1 MDTHLHAKANVEI
14 LGTPRKYILPGVP
27 DISPYHKA
35 SVSIKKLLD
44 RYTSITLSTV
54 AS

>member
-1 MDTHLHAKANVEI
+1 MDTYLHTKANVEI
-14 LGTPRKYILPGVP
+14 LGTPRRYILPGVP

-44 RYTSITLSTV
+44 PYTSITMSTV
-54 AS
+54 TS